1 MHKIYF
7 IGFDGC
13 MFYAVLLCFVR
24 KQCNSY
30 QPHHQLGSRLHT
42 PPTTAHTPPIPTTA
56 ARKQYTH
63 TRGARGNSR
72 TNA

>member
-30 QPHHQLGSRLHT
+30 QPLKYWR
-42 PPTTAHTPPIPTTA
+42 
-56 ARKQYTH
+56 
-63 TRGARGNSR
+63 SR
-72 TNA
+72 TTSPR

>member
-7 IGFDGC
+7 IGLDGC

-30 QPHHQLGSRLHT
+30 QPSTSYR
-42 PPTTAHTPPIPTTA
+42 
-56 ARKQYTH
+56 R
-63 TRGARGNSR
+63 RRVGALI
-72 TNA
+72 TLATKK

>member
-13 MFYAVLLCFVR
+13 MFSAVLLCFVR

-30 QPHHQLGSRLHT
+30 QP
-42 PPTTAHTPPIPTTA
+42 PCVCD
-56 ARKQYTH
+56 
-63 TRGARGNSR
+63 TREAI
-72 TNA
+72 TNNAW

>member
-7 IGFDGC
+7 IGLDGC

-30 QPHHQLGSRLHT
+30 QPVTL
-42 PPTTAHTPPIPTTA
+42 TADFCIA
-56 ARKQYTH
+56 I
-63 TRGARGNSR
+63 
-72 TNA
+72 